1 MKKLFF
7 LFAVSA
13 MFAACS
19 SDDQTEIVN
28 GGGQGTVDPTET
40 YVSAN
45 TVEFTNGSEIS
56 VGGLDENGDELTRAG
71 GNVNFTIDL
80 TKYEEVKGGNS
91 ILQDNGE
98 YVLKADDF
106 AIRVDGDYVEG
117 IEPVDN
123 KVEYEAIKIVENN
136 LKVSVKKLNKLDFS
150 EAKDYTFEVYL
161 WIENKKLLDDGTG
174 GYGELF
180 DDSDKIDWVG
190 TDFFTNHEAGEDI
203 SETIWEAYGED
214 GSKFFNT
221 TEGGYLVRYNVYRGI
236 SGKPS
241 GEYGLGDT
249 PYIKVS
255 IHVEKQDQTT
265 VGEKP
270 NQATYVDLP
279 YTPKAE

>member
-7 LFAVSA
+7 LFAASA
-13 MFAACS
+13 LLVACS
-19 SDDQTEIVN
+19 SDDQSDVVQGDNPVTE
-28 GGGQGTVDPTET
+28 PTEAT
-40 YVSAN
+40 VPAA

-80 TKYEEVKGGNS
+80 NKYEDVKGGNS
-91 ILQDNGE
+91 ILRDKGD

-117 IEPVDN
+117 IEPVNN
-123 KVEYEAIKIVENN
+123 KVEYDAIKIVENN
-136 LKVSVKKLNKLDFS
+136 LKVSVKKLQKLDFS
-150 EAKDYTFEVYL
+150 KAKDYTFEVYL
-161 WIENKKLLDDGTG
+161 WIENKKVLDDGTG

-180 DDSDKIDWVG
+180 DDNDKINWVG
-190 TDFFTNHEAGEDI
+190 TDFFENKEAGEDI

-265 VGEKP
+265 VGEKK
-270 NQATYVDLP
+270 NQATWVHIP
-279 YTPKAE
+279 YEA

>member
-7 LFAVSA
+7 LFAASA
-13 MFAACS
+13 LLVACS
-19 SDDQTEIVN
+19 SDDQSDVVQGDNPVTE
-28 GGGQGTVDPTET
+28 PTEAT
-40 YVSAN
+40 VPAA

-80 TKYEEVKGGNS
+80 NKYEDVKGGNS
-91 ILQDNGE
+91 ILRDKGD

-117 IEPVDN
+117 IEPVNN
-123 KVEYEAIKIVENN
+123 KVEYDAIKIVENN
-136 LKVSVKKLNKLDFS
+136 LKVSVKKLQKLDFS
-150 EAKDYTFEVYL
+150 KAKDYTFEVYL
-161 WIENKKLLDDGTG
+161 WIENKKVLDDGTG

-180 DDSDKIDWVG
+180 DDNDKINWVG
-190 TDFFTNHEAGEDI
+190 TDFFENKEAGEDI

-265 VGEKP
+265 VGEKK
-270 NQATYVDLP
+270 NDCTYVRLP

>member
-7 LFAVSA
+7 LFAASA
-13 MFAACS
+13 LLVACS
-19 SDDQTEIVN
+19 SDDQSDVVQGDNPVTE
-28 GGGQGTVDPTET
+28 PTEAT
-40 YVSAN
+40 VPAA

-80 TKYEEVKGGNS
+80 NKYEDVKGGNS
-91 ILQDNGE
+91 ILRDKGD

-117 IEPVDN
+117 IEPVNN
-123 KVEYEAIKIVENN
+123 KVEYDAIKIVENN
-136 LKVSVKKLNKLDFS
+136 LKVSVKKLQKLDFS
-150 EAKDYTFEVYL
+150 KAKDYTFEVYL
-161 WIENKKLLDDGTG
+161 WIENKKVLDDGTG

-180 DDSDKIDWVG
+180 DDNDKINWVG
-190 TDFFTNHEAGEDI
+190 TDFFDNKEAGEDI

-265 VGEKP
+265 VGEKK
-270 NQATYVDLP
+270 NDCTYVRLP

>member
-19 SDDQTEIVN
+19 SDDQADLQ
-28 GGGQGTVDPTET
+28 GGNPVTDPTEAT
-40 YVSAN
+40 VPAA

-80 TKYEEVKGGNS
+80 NKYEDVKGGNS
-91 ILQDNGE
+91 ILRDKGD

-117 IEPVDN
+117 IEPVNN
-123 KVEYEAIKIVENN
+123 KVEYDAIKIVENN
-136 LKVSVKKLNKLDFS
+136 LKVSVKKLQKLDFS
-150 EAKDYTFEVYL
+150 KAKDYTFEVYL
-161 WIENKKLLDDGTG
+161 WIENKKVLDDGTG

-180 DDSDKIDWVG
+180 DDNDKINWVG
-190 TDFFTNHEAGEDI
+190 TDFFDNKEAGEDI

-265 VGEKP
+265 VGEKK
-270 NQATYVDLP
+270 NDCTWVRIP
-279 YTPKAE
+279 YEA

>member
-7 LFAVSA
+7 LFAASA
-13 MFAACS
+13 LLVACS
-19 SDDQTEIVN
+19 SDDQSDVVQGDNPVTE
-28 GGGQGTVDPTET
+28 PTEAT
-40 YVSAN
+40 VPAA

-80 TKYEEVKGGNS
+80 NKYEDVKGGNS
-91 ILQDNGE
+91 ILRDKGD

-117 IEPVDN
+117 IEPVNN
-123 KVEYEAIKIVENN
+123 KVEYDAIKIVENN
-136 LKVSVKKLNKLDFS
+136 LKVSVKKLQKLDFS
-150 EAKDYTFEVYL
+150 KAKDYTFEVYL
-161 WIENKKLLDDGTG
+161 WIENKKVLDDGTG

-180 DDSDKIDWVG
+180 DDNDKINWVG
-190 TDFFTNHEAGEDI
+190 TDFFDNKEAGEDI

-265 VGEKP
+265 VGEKK
-270 NQATYVDLP
+270 NDCTWVRIP
-279 YTPKAE
+279 YEA